1 MKLGLLGP
9 AADSKSL
16 EAAALGLKQ
25 KVGADRIIYLGAD
38 QKLGE
43 LVDGWARALVGEPAT
58 EEALLARATARC
70 ATASPYQIDQF
81 IRRERELAGLRMYA
95 SLPNGRARSVDILGG
110 RVVVLI
116 HDKALLE
123 EDDILPAALLI
134 FGKSPEP
141 LIKQIGRRWFLSPG
155 TFPTGGI
162 MVVSDEDDELQAT
175 VYRPDFSVQE
185 SLRLH
190 AESSLKMR
198 IQGGP

>member
-9 AADSKSL
+9 ATDSTSL

-25 KVGADRIIYLGAD
+25 KAGAERIVYLGPD

-43 LVDGWARALVGEPAT
+43 LVEKWALSLVGEPAT
-58 EEALLARATARC
+58 EDALLSRATARC
-70 ATASPYQIDQF
+70 AAASSYQIDQF
-81 IRRERELAGLRMYA
+81 IRRERELAGLRIYE
-95 SLPNGRARSVDILGG
+95 SLAHGRARSVDILGG
-110 RVVVLI
+110 RVAVLI

-123 EDDILPAALLI
+123 EDDILPASLLI

-155 TFPTGGI
+155 TFPVGGI
-162 MVVSDEDDELQAT
+162 MMVSDLNDELRVTTYHA
-175 VYRPDFSVQE
+175 DFSVKDNVA
-185 SLRLH
+185 LG

-198 IQGGP
+198 VQGSS